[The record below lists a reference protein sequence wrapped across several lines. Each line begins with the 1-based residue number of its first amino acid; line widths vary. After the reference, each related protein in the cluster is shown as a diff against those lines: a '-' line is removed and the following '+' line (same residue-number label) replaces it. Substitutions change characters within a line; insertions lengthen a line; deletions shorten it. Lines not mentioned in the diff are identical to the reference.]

1 MSFTE
6 QEKRIKTEKLIESIQ
21 VQSPSPSSKYSAETS
36 FARLMAK
43 IRTNDLSTEILLLRI
58 RQYQIGLAAATAAL
72 LIAIG
77 CLLCTSYE
85 DEPSFIVATN
95 NTGNVQ
101 SISLPDGTIIK
112 LNNRSKLTYPETF
125 SGSRREVF
133 LDGEAYFD
141 VAHDKKHPF
150 IVRAGELNIKVL
162 GTKFTINATSLFP
175 KITATLL
182 EGSIDVSNPKK
193 HILMKPGQQ
202 LTYDAES
209 GKMLL
214 ANLNNAKREIRWTQN
229 IWVLTDT
236 PLLDI
241 CQRLEHQFN
250 VKFII
255 MNDKLINKSFTG
267 EFETNESLES
277 ILETMK
283 ITTSFSYE
291 RIGKNII
298 MR

>member
-1 MSFTE
+1 MSITE
-6 QEKRIKTEKLIESIQ
+6 QEKKNIVEALIERIQ
-21 VQSPSPSSKYSAETS
+21 VQSPSPSGKYSAEAS

-43 IRTNDLSTEILLLRI
+43 ISTNDHSTKIFLLRI
-58 RQYQIGLAAATAAL
+58 RQYQIGLVAATAAL

-77 CLLCTSYE
+77 CLLYTSYE
-85 DEPSFIVATN
+85 DGPSFIVATN
-95 NTGNVQ
+95 NTGKVQ
-101 SISLPDGTIIK
+101 SIPLSDGTIIK

-125 SGSRREVF
+125 GGSWREVF

-141 VAHDKKHPF
+141 VAHDKKRPF
-150 IVRAGELNIKVL
+150 IVRAGELKIKVL
-162 GTKFTINATSLFP
+162 GTKFTVNAASLFP

-182 EGSIDVSNPKK
+182 EGSIDVSNPQN
-193 HILMKPGQQ
+193 HLLMKPSQQ

-214 ANLNNAKREIRWTQN
+214 ANLNNAEREIRWTQN
-229 IWVLTDT
+229 VWVLTDT

-241 CQRLEHQFN
+241 CQRLERQFN

-283 ITTSFSYE
+283 ISTSFSYE
-291 RIGKNII
+291 RTGKNII

>member
-1 MSFTE
+1 MNITE
-6 QEKRIKTEKLIESIQ
+6 QEKKDKIDALIEKIQ
-21 VQSPSPSSKYSAETS
+21 VRSTYPSDTYSAETS

-43 IRTNDLSTEILLLRI
+43 ISTNDRTVEIFLFRI
-58 RQYQIGLAAATAAL
+58 RQYQVGLAAATVAL

-77 CLLCTSYE
+77 SLLYTSYG
-85 DEPSFIVATN
+85 DELSFVVATN
-95 NTGNVQ
+95 NTGKVQ
-101 SISLPDGTIIK
+101 SIPLPDGTIIK

-125 SGSRREVF
+125 SGSQREVF

-141 VAHDKKHPF
+141 VAHDKKRPF
-150 IVRAGELNIKVL
+150 IVRAGELKIKVL
-162 GTKFTINATSLFP
+162 GTKFTINATFLFP

-193 HILMKPGQQ
+193 HLLMKPGQQ

-214 ANLNNAKREIRWTQN
+214 ANLNNAEREIRWTQN
-229 IWVLTDT
+229 VWVLTNT

-241 CQRLEHQFN
+241 CQRLERQFN

-283 ITTSFSYE
+283 VSTSFSYE

-298 MR
+298 VR